1 MNPDMRNI
9 LIIARKEL
17 LSTFRQRN
25 LLIIMFLSPIV
36 LVAIMGLAF
45 GGLGSS
51 GAPDFADIGV
61 AVVNQD
67 RGFNLQQ
74 RFPASVT
81 NPSLAEIDI
90 TVGDQALNLG
100 EQLQQNPN
108 LNLEAGD
115 LAPGNFSLNFGNQ
128 LAAIL
133 LSQPVSASA
142 MLSGTDGGFDLSEV
156 TCPLLPEGEQGE
168 SAFEGTLD
176 DLFDAEAVSDA
187 EVARAGVM
195 NGEYAAAVIIPP
207 GFSNYL
213 APDFGLDAAAIAT
226 GTVTR
231 TLPGTVA
238 GTVEVIANNATPISA
253 SIVRAVVEGIVGQFE
268 RVNVAL
274 SAFVLTTID
283 TLETI
288 DPDEVEPNVLSL
300 DLITK
305 TLQNIDGSVLEPLG
319 CLIMP
324 GANNIQ
330 IEQQPL
336 SETQTRSPF
345 SIIMV
350 LLGGAQAVFFALFT
364 GVFGINS
371 IYEDR
376 RQGTLQ
382 RVLVAPVTSSDVL
395 FGRLLGNL
403 VIVTSQLLILL
414 FSFTTIATLVEGE
427 LTLIWGTNLPALL
440 LVVLGLSLFT
450 TGMGVLIVGLASSS
464 EQVQLIG
471 PVITL
476 LLGALGG
483 TFGPIIPPDMAQF
496 SPTWWGIDAMQKL
509 AANEGDIGLNLL
521 VLFSV
526 GFVFALAG
534 TFFFRR
540 RMGL

>member
-1 MNPDMRNI
+1 
-9 LIIARKEL
+9 
-17 LSTFRQRN
+17 
-25 LLIIMFLSPIV
+25 
-36 LVAIMGLAF
+36 LA
-45 GGLGSS
+45 
-51 GAPDFADIGV
+51 D
-61 AVVNQD
+61 
-67 RGFNLQQ
+67 
-74 RFPASVT
+74 
-81 NPSLAEIDI
+81 IDI
-90 TVGDQALNLG
+90 TVGDQSLNLG

-115 LAPGNFSLNFGNQ
+115 LASSNFSLNFGNQ
-128 LAAIL
+128 LAGIL
-133 LSQPVSASA
+133 LSQPVSGSGL
-142 MLSGTDGGFDLSEV
+142 LSGTDGGFDLSEV
-156 TCPLLPEGEQGE
+156 TCPLIPEDEQGE
-168 SAFEGTLD
+168 NAFEGSLD

-187 EVARAGVM
+187 GVAQEGVM

-213 APDFGLDAAAIAT
+213 APDFGLNASATSTGTIT
-226 GTVTR
+226 GTV
-231 TLPGTVA
+231 P

-274 SAFVLTTID
+274 SAFFLTTID
-283 TLETI
+283 TVQSIEPSQVDASNV
-288 DPDEVEPNVLSL
+288 DPTLISLSL
-300 DLITK
+300 ITN
-305 TLQNIDGSVLEPLG
+305 TIQNVDSSALEPLG
-319 CLIMP
+319 CLLLP

-336 SETQTRSPF
+336 NETQSRSPF
-345 SIIMV
+345 SFIMV
-350 LLGGAQAVFFALFT
+350 LIGGAQAVFFALFT

-382 RVLVAPVTSSDVL
+382 RVLVAPVSSSDVL

-403 VIVTSQLLILL
+403 VIVTCQLLILL
-414 FSFTTIATLVEGE
+414 SAFTTIASLVEGE
-427 LTLIWGTNLPALL
+427 LTFIWGTNLPALL

-476 LLGALGG
+476 MLGALGG
-483 TFGPIIPPDMAQF
+483 TFGPIIPPGLAQF
-496 SPTWWGIDAMQKL
+496 SPTWWGLDAMQKL
-509 AANEGDIGLNLL
+509 AANEGDIGINLL

-526 GFVFALAG
+526 GLLFALVG